1 MQEDA
6 PSLSNVDSLEAEQ
19 PLNEISQDSHGQSL
33 SPASIETKTPDGQL
47 KRDFRLGGRPSTISS
62 RLISF
67 VVDLSLDLID
77 WHSIL
82 PWSLT
87 FPSPTPWPKRIYLQ
101 YCFCFI
107 VWCCYSLRFLRSL
120 RVWYANSTCFSG
132 RVGKRY
138 ALLHHD
144 PRLGSYRLRVDSDA
158 SSATD
163 FASVSVRDN
172 GGTSL

>member
-67 VVDLSLDLID
+67 AVDLSLDLID
-77 WHSIL
+77 RRSIL
-82 PWSLT
+82 PWNLTAQHHGRNESIFSIAFISSYGAVIHSGSLDP
-87 FPSPTPWPKRIYLQ
+87 FEFGMRI
-101 YCFCFI
+101 
-107 VWCCYSLRFLRSL
+107 R
-120 RVWYANSTCFSG
+120 
-132 RVGKRY
+132 
-138 ALLHHD
+138 
-144 PRLGSYRLRVDSDA
+144 P
-158 SSATD
+158 
-163 FASVSVRDN
+163 ASVDVLVNDTLSCIMTHGLAVVDYE
-172 GGTSL
+172 